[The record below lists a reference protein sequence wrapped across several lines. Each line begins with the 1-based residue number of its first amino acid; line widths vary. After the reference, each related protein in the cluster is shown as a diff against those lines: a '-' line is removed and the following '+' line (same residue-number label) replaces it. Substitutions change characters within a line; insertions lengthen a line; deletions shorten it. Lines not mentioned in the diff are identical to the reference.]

1 MFVYFVN
8 VLLLRLQPAKAQ
20 TRPLR
25 QPSRAFQPQDLYK
38 RLSASVAQR
47 RAFSQCC
54 AAQGFQPV
62 QSHGVVPSLS
72 LVPSTSVP
80 RMQAS
85 LTSTRSTASWPSEG
99 FADSATE
106 VS

>member
-1 MFVYFVN
+1 MYFYCDCSLQ
-8 VLLLRLQPAKAQ
+8 LLKRGHSG
-20 TRPLR
+20 
-25 QPSRAFQPQDLYK
+25 SRASSAIRGFQPVLPSSG
-38 RLSASVAQR
+38 LSASVAQL
-47 RAFSQCC
+47 RAFTQCC

-85 LTSTRSTASWPSEG
+85 LTST
-99 FADSATE
+99 
-106 VS
+106 

>member
-1 MFVYFVN
+1 MYFDCDCS
-8 VLLLRLQPAKAQ
+8 LQRLK
-20 TRPLR
+20 R
-25 QPSRAFQPQDLYK
+25 SHSGSHK

-47 RAFSQCC
+47 KAFSPCC